1 MAWKSRIRNEDI
13 TKSDPGATM
22 RSRSRRRQ
30 RSDRPRIQDRKGG
43 YTYLSLSGRW
53 RGIRGWRRGLAR
65 YWKTTGS
72 PYLSMEMT
80 MAAASNRRLGH
91 HRPSIIVCCRSHRHS
106 KVPHPCV
113 PALGKRKRQQ
123 RSAGGDIY
131 ALGKERTKQRW

>member
-1 MAWKSRIRNEDI
+1 MAWKSSIRNEEI

-30 RSDRPRIQDRKGG
+30 RSDRPRIRDRKGG

-72 PYLSMEMT
+72 PYMPTEMT
-80 MAAASNRRLGH
+80 MAAASNRHLGH
-91 HRPSIIVCCRSHRHS
+91 HRPFVMVRCRSHRHG
-106 KVPHPCV
+106 KVPHPRA

-123 RSAGGDIY
+123 RSASGGVC
-131 ALGKERTKQRW
+131 ALGRERTKRRR